1 MSESNLKIQYHTFNE
16 VKTQRLTFEDA
27 LKKAGGIG
35 KFQIISMIL
44 FVIAVISGDI
54 IINNLAF
61 FEVIRFG

>member
-1 MSESNLKIQYHTFNE
+1 MSESINQKIQYHTFDE
-16 VKTQRLTFEDA
+16 VNTQRLTFEDA

-44 FVIAVISGDI
+44 FVITVISGDI

-61 FEVIRFG
+61 FELQP